1 VSPPGPVLPCER
13 SAAFPPVLVFCPEP
27 MFPLKPGVGVAL
39 IWLTPGV
46 AEDADS
52 CGTEDP
58 EDELLPAGRL
68 VVPPLG
74 VELKEL
80 PVGGAPEVERHV
92 EFEGTGP
99 VFPGIVCVWLAGAGV
114 WYFGGSNRLLSS
126 CRVAK

>member
-1 VSPPGPVLPCER
+1 MLPCER
-13 SAAFPPVLVFCPEP
+13 SAVFPPVLVFCPDP
-27 MFPLKPGVGVAL
+27 MFPLNPGVEVVV

-80 PVGGAPEVERHV
+80 PVDDAPAAERHA

-99 VFPGIVCVWLAGAGV
+99 VLPGAAGAWLAGAGV
-114 WYFGGSNRLLSS
+114 WYLGGSNKLLSS

>member
-1 VSPPGPVLPCER
+1 
-13 SAAFPPVLVFCPEP
+13 
-27 MFPLKPGVGVAL
+27 MFPLNPGVEVVV
-39 IWLTPGV
+39 IWLTAGV

-80 PVGGAPEVERHV
+80 PVGGAPAAERHA
-92 EFEGTGP
+92 EFEEAGP
-99 VFPGIVCVWLAGAGV
+99 VLPGAVGAWLAGAGV
-114 WYFGGSNRLLSS
+114 WYLGGSNRLLSS
-126 CRVAK
+126 CKVAK